1 MSDALYLAL
10 LYATLAAVTMPLG
23 GFLARIEHFQNK
35 WLEQELKH
43 SVVAYGAGVLLA
55 AVALVLVPEGQKSLS
70 APWVALAVLSGG
82 LMFMAADIVISRRGG
97 STAQLLAMLLDF
109 TPEAMAL
116 GASLALGSES
126 GLLLAL
132 LMALQNLPEGFNA
145 YREMVAFRPR
155 QGRCVLLFF
164 MLLVPI
170 GPVAAAIGFLWLAE
184 LEAVLGFIML
194 WATGGI
200 LYLTFQDIAPQVRL
214 EKDWWPPMAAVA
226 GFLTGLIGQQLLT
239 TV

>member
-1 MSDALYLAL
+1 MSSELLMALF
-10 LYATLAAVTMPLG
+10 YATVAAITMPLG
-23 GFLARIEHFQNK
+23 GFLARIEHFQNQ
-35 WLEQELKH
+35 WLENELKH
-43 SVVAYGAGVLLA
+43 SVIAYGAGVLLA
-55 AVALVLVPEGQKSLS
+55 AVALVLVPEGQKAL
-70 APWVALAVLSGG
+70 PPHWVAVAVLSGG
-82 LMFMAADIVISRRGG
+82 LMFMVADITLSRRGG

-145 YREMVAFRPR
+145 FREMTELRPER
-155 QGRCVLLFF
+155 ARRILFF
-164 MLLVPI
+164 LVFLVPI
-170 GPVAAAIGFLWLAE
+170 GPLAAFIGFNWLAAH
-184 LEAVLGFIML
+184 EAVLGFIML

-214 EKDWWPPMAAVA
+214 ECDWWPPMAAVA
-226 GFLTGLIGQQLLT
+226 GFLTGLLGQQWLHP
-239 TV
+239 

>member
-1 MSDALYLAL
+1 MSEALKLAL
-10 LYATLAAVTMPLG
+10 LYSTLAAITIPLG
-23 GFLARIEHFQNK
+23 GFLARIERFQNQ

-43 SVVAYGAGVLLA
+43 SVIAYGAGVLLA

-70 APWVALAVLSGG
+70 TVWVAVAVLSGG
-82 LMFMAADIVISRRGG
+82 LMFMVADIILSRQGG

-109 TPEAMAL
+109 MPEAMAL

-145 YREMVAFRPR
+145 YREMIAVRPGQCR
-155 QGRCVLLFF
+155 KILIFF
-164 MLLVPI
+164 ILLVPI
-170 GPVAAAIGFLWLAE
+170 GPFSAWVGFVWLSEMEMA
-184 LEAVLGFIML
+184 LGFIML

-214 EKDWWPPMAAVA
+214 DKDWWPPMAAVA
-226 GFLTGLIGQQLLT
+226 GFLTGLLGQQIL
-239 TV
+239 VHG